1 MQKPFG
7 FGWQPDLPDQRDR
20 HYAQALK
27 GELPAIVDLRGG
39 CPPVYNQGALGS
51 CTAQAV
57 VGLCQFSE
65 LEEKR
70 KLGTPSRLFVY
81 YNTRVIQGSV
91 NQDSGASIRN
101 AIKSVVDKGFC
112 RETLWKHDIRRFK
125 TKPTDEAYQAAESF
139 KVKAYQRV
147 KQTEVALKEAVANFN
162 PVVFGFSVYENFK
175 DTGKDGKV
183 PMPKGKVTGGHA
195 VLIVGYDDNKKH
207 FIVRNS
213 WGDWGDG
220 GYCYMP
226 YAFVTAANIASDFWT
241 ITDAP

>member
-1 MQKPFG
+1 MAKAPG
-7 FGWQPDLPDQRDR
+7 LGWLRDLPDHRDL
-20 HYAQALK
+20 HYSLK
-27 GELPAIVDLRGG
+27 ADTLPAIVDLRGG

-101 AIKSVVDKGFC
+101 AIKSVVQNGFC
-112 RETLWKHDIRRFK
+112 REDQWKYDIRRFK
-125 TKPTDEAYQAAESF
+125 MKPDDQCYKAAEPF
-139 KVKAYQRV
+139 KVKAYSRV
-147 KQTEVALKEAVANFN
+147 AQTETALKTAIANFN
-162 PVVFGFSVYENFK
+162 PVVFGFSVHENFK
-175 DTGKDGKV
+175 DVKADGKV
-183 PMPKGKVTGGHA
+183 PMPKGSVTGGHA
-195 VLIVGYDDNKKH
+195 VLIVGYDDNQKH

-213 WGDWGDG
+213 WGNWGDR

-226 YAFVTAANIASDFWT
+226 YDFITRNDIASDFWT